1 MLATPVQ
8 IAAAYSA
15 LVNGGHIIK
24 PTIIDKIYDP
34 VTKQFII
41 NTPKV
46 GSQLI
51 KQETSD
57 KIRDMLFQDVYGG
70 LTKMY
75 GIPGY
80 TLGGKTGTS
89 QIAFKGKYMNGNG
102 WTDGSFVGMVTRDD
116 LKYIVVIHVRR
127 PRSNQYGEY
136 TAGRLFGD
144 LAKFLVEKGL
154 ITK

>member
-1 MLATPVQ
+1 MLATPIQ
-8 IAAAYSA
+8 MAAAYSA

-34 VTKQFII
+34 VTKQFIV

-51 KQETSD
+51 KPETSD
-57 KIRDMLFQDVYGG
+57 LIRDMLFQDIYGG

-89 QIAFKGKYMNGNG
+89 QIAFK
-102 WTDGSFVGMVTRDD
+102 
-116 LKYIVVIHVRR
+116 
-127 PRSNQYGEY
+127 
-136 TAGRLFGD
+136 
-144 LAKFLVEKGL
+144 
-154 ITK
+154 